1 MWQSHISCVDV
12 HIARVAARDL
22 AAQHRTAEGNRN
34 STIDQLIPDIFH
46 LVDYFSHE
54 TPQSEI
60 LFFDSFKPFSFG
72 MKVPY

>member
-12 HIARVAARDL
+12 HRLVAARDS

-54 TPQSEI
+54 TPQSKI
-60 LFFDSFKPFSFG
+60 LFFDSFKTFFFRSESPL
-72 MKVPY
+72 